1 VRTVFFLVRKEFL
14 QIFRD
19 HTTVVQIFMIPI
31 VQLLVLSNAATFD
44 VKQVRMLV
52 VDEDRTTVSVGLVQ
66 RLEGGRQ
73 FKVVRYEASDADVEH
88 ALLDREVTA
97 VLHIP
102 RRFEED
108 LVRLRVAPVQ
118 LVLNA
123 EEGATSGIVQSN
135 ASAILASYAQELTRT
150 LPTAGRGRAPVQ
162 LVLNAEEGATA
173 GIVQG
178 YANAI
183 LSGYAAELD
192 RTLPTGRRPSPRVAP
207 LDLRTQR
214 WYNPTRNYKHWMVPA
229 LMVSLT
235 TIIGLLLT
243 AQNITRE
250 NELGTLEQLNVTP
263 MTKVQFIAAKLIPFW
278 ILSMVIFS
286 LGLAIGKLVFGI
298 PMLGNLLLVYL
309 AAAVYLIVVLGIGLA
324 ISAVTRTQQQ
334 AMFVAFFV
342 MLIFLLMSGLFTPVD
357 SMPDWAQRVAEVNPV
372 KHFVSIM
379 RAVLMRGAG
388 LETVGAPIVGLGVAG
403 VCVLGLAVLRYRKSV
418 A

>member
-1 VRTVFFLVRKEFL
+1 MRTVFFLVRKEFL

-19 HTTVVQIFMIPI
+19 RTTVFQIFMIPV
-31 VQLLVLSNAATFD
+31 VQLLVLANAATFD

-52 VDEDRTTVSVGLVQ
+52 VDEDRTTVSTGLVR
-66 RLEGGRQ
+66 RLEAGGQ
-73 FKVVRYEASDADVEH
+73 FEVVRVEPTDAGVDH
-88 ALLDREVTA
+88 ALLDRQVTA
-97 VLHIP
+97 ALHIP

-108 LVRLRVAPVQ
+108 LVR
-118 LVLNA
+118 
-123 EEGATSGIVQSN
+123 
-135 ASAILASYAQELTRT
+135 
-150 LPTAGRGRAPVQ
+150 RGRAPVQ

-173 GIVQG
+173 GIVQS
-178 YANAI
+178 YVNAI
-183 LSGYAAELD
+183 LVSYARELD
-192 RTLPTGRRPSPRVAP
+192 RTLPAARGGSSATPRVSA
-207 LDLRTQR
+207 LDLRTRR
-214 WYNPTRNYKHWMVPA
+214 WFNPTRNYKHWMVPA

-278 ILSMVIFS
+278 LLSLLIFS
-286 LGLAIGKLVFGI
+286 IGLAIGKLVFGI
-298 PMLGNLLLVYL
+298 PMRGSLLLVYL
-309 AAAVYLIVVLGIGLA
+309 AAAVYLIVVLGLGLW
-324 ISAVTRTQQQ
+324 ISTITRTQQQ

-342 MLIFLLMSGLFTPVD
+342 ILIFLLMSGLFTPVD
-357 SMPDWAQRVAEVNPV
+357 SMPEWAQRAAEVNPV

-388 LETVGAPIVGLGVAG
+388 LETVGRPI
-403 VCVLGLAVLRYRKSV
+403 LGLAVAGAAVLALAVTRYRKSV

>member
-1 VRTVFFLVRKEFL
+1 MRTIFFLVRKEFL

-19 HTTVVQIFMIPI
+19 HTTVFQIFLIPVI
-31 VQLLVLSNAATFD
+31 QLLVLANAATFD
-44 VKQVRMLV
+44 VKRVGMLV
-52 VDEDRTTVSVGLVQ
+52 VDEDRTTVSAGLVQ
-66 RLEGGRQ
+66 RLQGGRQ
-73 FKVVRYEASDADVEH
+73 FRIVRYEPSDAGVDQ

-108 LVRLRVAPVQ
+108 LVR
-118 LVLNA
+118 
-123 EEGATSGIVQSN
+123 
-135 ASAILASYAQELTRT
+135 
-150 LPTAGRGRAPVQ
+150 RGRAPVQ
-162 LVLNAEEGATA
+162 LILNAEEGATA
-173 GIVQG
+173 GIVQS

-183 LSGYAAELD
+183 LTSYATELD
-192 RTLPTGRRPSPRVAP
+192 QTLPAARGKSSAAPRVAP

-278 ILSMVIFS
+278 LLSLVIFS
-286 LGLAIGKLVFGI
+286 IGLAIGKLVFGI
-298 PMLGNLLLVYL
+298 PMRGSLLLVYL
-309 AAAVYLIVVLGIGLA
+309 AAMIYLIVVLGLGLW
-324 ISAVTRTQQQ
+324 ISTVTRTQQQ

-342 MLIFLLMSGLFTPVD
+342 ILIFLLMSGLFTPVD

-372 KHFVSIM
+372 KHFVFIM
-379 RAVLMRGAG
+379 RSVLVRGAG
-388 LETVGAPIVGLGVAG
+388 VETVGPPMLGLAAG
-403 VCVLGLAVLRYRKSV
+403 GAAVLTLAVLRYRKS
-418 A
+418 AD

>member
-1 VRTVFFLVRKEFL
+1 MRTVFFLVRKEFL

-19 HTTVVQIFMIPI
+19 RTTVFQIFMIPI
-31 VQLLVLSNAATFD
+31 IQLLVLSNAATFD

-52 VDEDRTTVSVGLVQ
+52 VDEDRTTVSSGLVQ
-66 RLEGGRQ
+66 RLEGGGQ
-73 FKVVRYEASDADVEH
+73 FKVVRYEPADAGVEH

-108 LVRLRVAPVQ
+108 LVRRGVAPVQ

-135 ASAILASYAQELTRT
+135 ANAILASYAQELDRT
-150 LPTAGRGRAPVQ
+150 LPTAGRAGR
-162 LVLNAEEGATA
+162 L
-173 GIVQG
+173 
-178 YANAI
+178 
-183 LSGYAAELD
+183 
-192 RTLPTGRRPSPRVAP
+192 RVAP

-214 WYNPTRNYKHWMVPA
+214 WFNPTRSYYHWMVPA

-263 MTKVQFIAAKLIPFW
+263 MTKIQFIAAKLIPFW
-278 ILSMVIFS
+278 ILSLVIFTI
-286 LGLAIGKLVFGI
+286 GLIIGKLVFDI
-298 PMLGNLLLVYL
+298 PMRGSVPLVYL
-309 AAAVYLIVVLGIGLA
+309 AAAVYLIVVLGLGLG
-324 ISAVTRTQQQ
+324 ISTITRTQQQ

-342 MLIFLLMSGLFTPVD
+342 ILIFLLMSGLFTPVD
-357 SMPDWAQRVAEVNPV
+357 SMPDWAQTVAEANPV
-372 KHFVSIM
+372 KHFVFIM
-379 RAVLMRGAG
+379 RSVLVRGAG
-388 LETVGAPIVGLGVAG
+388 LETVGPPIVGLAIAGVA
-403 VCVLGLAVLRYRKSV
+403 VLALAVLRYRKST

>member
-1 VRTVFFLVRKEFL
+1 MRTIFFLVRKEFL

-19 HTTVVQIFMIPI
+19 HTTVFQIFMIPVI
-31 VQLLVLSNAATFD
+31 QLLVLANAATFD
-44 VKQVRMLV
+44 VKQVAMLV
-52 VDEDRTTVSVGLVQ
+52 VDEDRTTVSTGLVQ
-66 RLEGGRQ
+66 RLKASRQ
-73 FKVVRYEASDADVEH
+73 FKVVGYEASDAGVDH

-108 LVRLRVAPVQ
+108 LVRR
-118 LVLNA
+118 
-123 EEGATSGIVQSN
+123 
-135 ASAILASYAQELTRT
+135 R
-150 LPTAGRGRAPVQ
+150 RAPVQ
-162 LVLNAEEGATA
+162 LILNAEEGATA
-173 GIVQG
+173 GIVQS

-183 LSGYAAELD
+183 LASYASELD
-192 RTLPTGRRPSPRVAP
+192 RTLPVARGTSSASARVAP

-214 WYNPTRNYKHWMVPA
+214 WFNPTRNYKYWMVPA

-278 ILSMVIFS
+278 LLSLLIFS
-286 LGLAIGKLVFGI
+286 IGLAIGKLVFGI
-298 PMLGNLLLVYL
+298 PMRGNLLLVYL
-309 AAAVYLIVVLGIGLA
+309 AAAVYLIVVLGLGLW
-324 ISAVTRTQQQ
+324 ISTITRTQQQ
-334 AMFVAFFV
+334 AMFVAFFLI
-342 MLIFLLMSGLFTPVD
+342 LIFLLMSGLFTPVD
-357 SMPDWAQRVAEVNPV
+357 SMPEWAQRVAEANPV

-388 LETVGAPIVGLGVAG
+388 LETVGRPI
-403 VCVLGLAVLRYRKSV
+403 LGLAAAGAAVLALAVMRYRKSV
-418 A
+418 T

>member
-1 VRTVFFLVRKEFL
+1 MRTIFFLVRKEFL

-19 HTTVVQIFMIPI
+19 RTTVAQIFMIPV

-44 VKQVRMLV
+44 LKQTRVLV
-52 VDEDRTTVSVGLVQ
+52 VDEDRTTVSAGLVQ

-73 FKVVRYEASDADVEH
+73 FRVVRWVPSAAGVEQ

-97 VLHIP
+97 IIHIP

-108 LVRLRVAPVQ
+108 LVQHRQAPVQ
-118 LVLNA
+118 LILNA
-123 EEGATSGIVQSN
+123 EEGAATGIVQS
-135 ASAILASYAQELTRT
+135 S
-150 LPTAGRGRAPVQ
+150 
-162 LVLNAEEGATA
+162 
-173 GIVQG
+173 
-178 YANAI
+178 ANAI
-183 LSGYAAELD
+183 LSSYARELD
-192 RTLPTGRRPSPRVAP
+192 RTLPTLSNASRTMRPAP

-214 WYNPTRNYKHWMVPA
+214 WFNQTRNYKHYMVPA

-278 ILSMVIFS
+278 LLSLVIFS
-286 LGLAIGKLVFGI
+286 IGLAIGKLVFGI
-298 PMLGNLLLVYL
+298 PMRGSLLLVYL
-309 AAAVYLIVVLGIGLA
+309 AAMVYLIVVLGIGLW
-324 ISAVTRTQQQ
+324 ISTITRTQQQ

-342 MLIFLLMSGLFTPVD
+342 VLIFLLMGGLFTPVD
-357 SMPDWAQRVAEVNPV
+357 SMPRWAQAVAQVNPV
-372 KHFVSIM
+372 KHFVFIM
-379 RAVLMRGAG
+379 RAVLVRGAG
-388 LETVGAPIVGLGVAG
+388 LETVAG
-403 VCVLGLAVLRYRKSV
+403 PLLGLAVAGVVVLALAVQRYRKSV

>member
-1 VRTVFFLVRKEFL
+1 VRTVYFLVRKEFL

-19 HTTVVQIFMIPI
+19 RTTVFQIFMIPV
-31 VQLLVLSNAATFD
+31 VQLLVLANAATFD
-44 VKQVRMLV
+44 VKRVAMLV
-52 VDEDRTTVSVGLVQ
+52 VDEDRTTVSSGLVQ
-66 RLEGGRQ
+66 RFQAGKQ
-73 FKVVRYEASDADVEH
+73 FRVVRYEATDADVDH

-108 LVRLRVAPVQ
+108 LVR
-118 LVLNA
+118 
-123 EEGATSGIVQSN
+123 
-135 ASAILASYAQELTRT
+135 
-150 LPTAGRGRAPVQ
+150 RGRAPVQ
-162 LVLNAEEGATA
+162 LILNAEEGATA

-183 LSGYAAELD
+183 LAGYAAELD
-192 RTLPTGRRPSPRVAP
+192 RTLPTGRGPSPRVAP
-207 LDLRTQR
+207 LDLRVQR

-286 LGLAIGKLVFGI
+286 LGLVIGKLVFGI
-298 PMLGNLLLVYL
+298 PMVGNLLLVYL

-324 ISAVTRTQQQ
+324 ISTVTRTQQQ

-357 SMPDWAQRVAEVNPV
+357 SMPDWAQRVAEANPV

>member
-1 VRTVFFLVRKEFL
+1 MRTIFFLVRKEFL

-19 HTTVVQIFMIPI
+19 RTTVFQIFMIPV
-31 VQLLVLSNAATFD
+31 VQLLVLANAATFD
-44 VKQVRMLV
+44 VKRVAMLI
-52 VDEDRTTVSVGLVQ
+52 VDEDHTTVSGGLVQ
-66 RLEGGRQ
+66 RMEAGRQ
-73 FKVVRYEASDADVEH
+73 FKVVRAVATDAGVDH

-102 RRFEED
+102 RYFEED
-108 LVRLRVAPVQ
+108 LVR
-118 LVLNA
+118 
-123 EEGATSGIVQSN
+123 
-135 ASAILASYAQELTRT
+135 
-150 LPTAGRGRAPVQ
+150 RGRAPVQ

-173 GIVQG
+173 GIVQT

-183 LSGYAAELD
+183 LASYARELD
-192 RTLPTGRRPSPRVAP
+192 RTLPTVHRNGGARVAP

-214 WYNPTRNYKHWMVPA
+214 WYNPTRNYKYWMVPA

-263 MTKVQFIAAKLIPFW
+263 MTKIQFIAAKLIPFW
-278 ILSMVIFS
+278 LLSMLIFTIGLVI
-286 LGLAIGKLVFGI
+286 AKAVFDI
-298 PMLGNLLLVYL
+298 PMRGNVLIVYL
-309 AAAVYLIVVLGIGLA
+309 AAAVYLIVVLGMGLG
-324 ISAVTRTQQQ
+324 ISTITRTQQQ
-334 AMFVAFFV
+334 SMFVAFFFT
-342 MLIFLLMSGLFTPVD
+342 LIFLLMSGLFTPVD
-357 SMPDWAQRVAEVNPV
+357 SMPDWAQKVAEANPV

-388 LETVGAPIVGLGVAG
+388 LDTVGRPIIGLGIAG
-403 VCVLGLAVLRYRKSV
+403 VVVLALAVMRYRKSV

>member
-1 VRTVFFLVRKEFL
+1 MRTVFFLVRKEFL

-31 VQLLVLSNAATFD
+31 IQLLVLSNAATFD

-52 VDEDRTTVSVGLVQ
+52 VDEDRTTVSAGLVQ
-66 RLEGGRQ
+66 RLEAGRQ
-73 FKVVRYEASDADVEH
+73 FKVVRYEAVDADVEH
-88 ALLDREVTA
+88 ALLDREVAA

-108 LVRLRVAPVQ
+108 LVRRRVAPIQ

-150 LPTAGRGRAPVQ
+150 LPTAGRGKPV
-162 LVLNAEEGATA
+162 
-173 GIVQG
+173 
-178 YANAI
+178 
-183 LSGYAAELD
+183 
-192 RTLPTGRRPSPRVAP
+192 RVAT

-214 WYNPTRNYKHWMVPA
+214 WFNPTRSYYHWMVPA

-263 MTKVQFIAAKLIPFW
+263 MTKIQFIAAKLIPFW
-278 ILSMVIFS
+278 ILSMVIFTI
-286 LGLAIGKLVFGI
+286 GLIIGKLVFDI
-298 PMLGNLLLVYL
+298 PMRGNLALVYL
-309 AAAVYLIVVLGIGLA
+309 AAAVYLIVVLGLGLG
-324 ISAVTRTQQQ
+324 ISTVTRTQQQ
-334 AMFVAFFV
+334 AMFIAFFV
-342 MLIFLLMSGLFTPVD
+342 ILIFLLMSGLFTPVD
-357 SMPDWAQRVAEVNPV
+357 SMPDWAQKVAEVNPV
-372 KHFVSIM
+372 KHFVFIM
-379 RAVLMRGAG
+379 RSVLVRGAG
-388 LETVGAPIVGLGVAG
+388 LETVGAPIAGLAVAG
-403 VCVLGLAVLRYRKSV
+403 VGVLALAVLRYRKST

>member
-1 VRTVFFLVRKEFL
+1 MRTVFFLVRKEFL

-52 VDEDRTTVSVGLVQ
+52 VDEDRTTVSAGLVQ
-66 RLEGGRQ
+66 RLEAGRQ
-73 FKVVRYEASDADVEH
+73 FKVVRYEAVAAGVEH

-108 LVRLRVAPVQ
+108 LVRRRVAPIQ

-150 LPTAGRGRAPVQ
+150 LPTAGRGKPA
-162 LVLNAEEGATA
+162 
-173 GIVQG
+173 
-178 YANAI
+178 
-183 LSGYAAELD
+183 
-192 RTLPTGRRPSPRVAP
+192 RVAT

-214 WYNPTRNYKHWMVPA
+214 WFNPTRSYYHWMVPA

-263 MTKVQFIAAKLIPFW
+263 MTKIQFIAAKLIPFW
-278 ILSMVIFS
+278 ILSMVIFTI
-286 LGLAIGKLVFGI
+286 GLTIGKLVFDI
-298 PMLGNLLLVYL
+298 PMRGNLALVYL
-309 AAAVYLIVVLGIGLA
+309 AAAVYLIVVLGLGLG
-324 ISAVTRTQQQ
+324 ISTVTRTQQQ
-334 AMFVAFFV
+334 AMFIAFFV
-342 MLIFLLMSGLFTPVD
+342 ILIFLLMSGLFTPVD
-357 SMPDWAQRVAEVNPV
+357 SMPDWAQKVAEVNPV
-372 KHFVSIM
+372 KHFVFIM
-379 RAVLMRGAG
+379 RSVLVRGAG
-388 LETVGAPIVGLGVAG
+388 LETVGAPIAGLAVAG
-403 VCVLGLAVLRYRKSV
+403 VGVLALAVLRYRKST

>member
-1 VRTVFFLVRKEFL
+1 MRTIFFLVRKEFL

-19 HTTVVQIFMIPI
+19 RTTVFQIFMIPV
-31 VQLLVLSNAATFD
+31 VQLLVLANAATFD
-44 VKQVRMLV
+44 VKRVAMLV
-52 VDEDRTTVSVGLVQ
+52 VDEDRTTVSSGLVQ
-66 RLEGGRQ
+66 RFQAGKQ
-73 FKVVRYEASDADVEH
+73 FRVVRYESTDADVDH
-88 ALLDREVTA
+88 ALLDRRGDGGAAHSPPVRGGSRPARPGAGAAGPQRRGGGDGRHRA
-97 VLHIP
+97 VLCQRDP
-102 RRFEED
+102 RRAT
-108 LVRLRVAPVQ
+108 RRSWTARSRR
-118 LVLNA
+118 A
-123 EEGATSGIVQSN
+123 GA
-135 ASAILASYAQELTRT
+135 
-150 LPTAGRGRAPVQ
+150 
-162 LVLNAEEGATA
+162 
-173 GIVQG
+173 
-178 YANAI
+178 
-183 LSGYAAELD
+183 
-192 RTLPTGRRPSPRVAP
+192 RRPRVAP

-298 PMLGNLLLVYL
+298 PMRGNLLLVYL
-309 AAAVYLIVVLGIGLA
+309 AAAVYLIVVLGIGLG
-324 ISAVTRTQQQ
+324 ISTVTRTQQQ

-357 SMPDWAQRVAEVNPV
+357 SMPDWAQRVAEANPV
-372 KHFVSIM
+372 MHFVSIM

-388 LETVGAPIVGLGVAG
+388 LETVGPPIVGLGVAG
-403 VCVLGLAVLRYRKSV
+403 VVVLALAVLRYRKSV

>member
-1 VRTVFFLVRKEFL
+1 MRTIFFLVRKEFL

-19 HTTVVQIFMIPI
+19 RTTVFQIFMIPV
-31 VQLLVLSNAATFD
+31 VQLLVLANAATFD
-44 VKQVRMLV
+44 VKQVAMLV
-52 VDEDRTTVSVGLVQ
+52 VDEDHTTVSSGLVQ
-66 RLEGGRQ
+66 RLEAGRQ
-73 FKVVRYEASDADVEH
+73 FRVVRYTSTDAGVDQ

-97 VLHIP
+97 VLHVP

-108 LVRLRVAPVQ
+108 LVRRGRASVQ

-123 EEGATSGIVQSN
+123 EEGATTGIVQS
-135 ASAILASYAQELTRT
+135 YA
-150 LPTAGRGRAPVQ
+150 G
-162 LVLNAEEGATA
+162 
-173 GIVQG
+173 
-178 YANAI
+178 AI
-183 LSGYAAELD
+183 LSSYAKELD
-192 RTLPTGRRPSPRVAP
+192 RTLPSVRAGGGARVAP

-214 WYNPTRNYKHWMVPA
+214 WYNPTRNYKYWMVHA

-298 PMLGNLLLVYL
+298 PMRGNLLVVYL
-309 AAAVYLIVVLGIGLA
+309 AAAVYLIVVLGLGLG
-324 ISAVTRTQQQ
+324 ISTITRTQQQ

-342 MLIFLLMSGLFTPVD
+342 ILIFLLMSGLFTPVD
-357 SMPDWAQRVAEVNPV
+357 SMPDWAQRVAEANPV

-388 LETVGAPIVGLGVAG
+388 LETVGRPILGLAVAG
-403 VCVLGLAVLRYRKSV
+403 AVVLALAVLRYRKSV

>member
-1 VRTVFFLVRKEFL
+1 MRTVFFLVRKEFL

-19 HTTVVQIFMIPI
+19 RATVFQIFMIPV
-31 VQLLVLSNAATFD
+31 VQLLVLANAATFD
-44 VKQVRMLV
+44 VKRVAMLV
-52 VDEDRTTVSVGLVQ
+52 VDEDRSTVSAGLVQ
-66 RLEGGRQ
+66 RFQAGKQ
-73 FKVVRYEASDADVEH
+73 FRVVRYDASAAGVDH

-108 LVRLRVAPVQ
+108 LVR
-118 LVLNA
+118 
-123 EEGATSGIVQSN
+123 
-135 ASAILASYAQELTRT
+135 
-150 LPTAGRGRAPVQ
+150 RGRAPVQ

-173 GIVQG
+173 GIVQS

-183 LSGYAAELD
+183 LADYAAELD
-192 RTLPTGRRPSPRVAP
+192 RTLPTGRPTEPRAAP

-214 WYNPTRNYKHWMVPA
+214 WYNPTRNYKYWMVPA
-229 LMVSLT
+229 LLVSLT

-278 ILSMVIFS
+278 ILSMVIFT
-286 LGLAIGKLVFGI
+286 LGLAIGKVVFDI
-298 PMLGNLLLVYL
+298 PTRGNLLLVYL

-324 ISAVTRTQQQ
+324 ISTVTRTQQQ

-342 MLIFLLMSGLFTPVD
+342 ILIFLLMSGLFTPVD
-357 SMPDWAQRVAEVNPV
+357 SMPDWAQQVAEANPV

-388 LETVGAPIVGLGVAG
+388 LETVGPPIAGLAVSGIV
-403 VCVLGLAVLRYRKSV
+403 VLALAVLRYRKSV

>member
-19 HTTVVQIFMIPI
+19 RTTVFQIFMIPV
-31 VQLLVLSNAATFD
+31 VQLLVLANAATFD
-44 VKQVRMLV
+44 VKRVAMLV
-52 VDEDRTTVSVGLVQ
+52 VDEDRSTVSNGLVQ
-66 RLEGGRQ
+66 RFQAGKQ
-73 FKVVRYEASDADVEH
+73 FRVVRSEPTDADVDH

-108 LVRLRVAPVQ
+108 LVR
-118 LVLNA
+118 
-123 EEGATSGIVQSN
+123 
-135 ASAILASYAQELTRT
+135 
-150 LPTAGRGRAPVQ
+150 RGHAPVQ

-178 YANAI
+178 YATAI
-183 LSGYAAELD
+183 LTGYAAELD
-192 RTLPTGRRPSPRVAP
+192 RTLPTGRGPSPRVAP

-286 LGLAIGKLVFGI
+286 LGLTIGKLVFGI

-309 AAAVYLIVVLGIGLA
+309 AAAVYLIVVLGIGLG
-324 ISAVTRTQQQ
+324 ISTVTRTQQQ

-342 MLIFLLMSGLFTPVD
+342 LLIFLLMSGLFTPVD

-388 LETVGAPIVGLGVAG
+388 LETVGPPIVGLGVAG
-403 VCVLGLAVLRYRKSV
+403 VVVLALAVLRYRKSV